1 MRRMGHVPHAARPV
15 FLAVII
21 FAAIP
26 RCPASR
32 PYPLQM
38 PPSTKNA
45 GHLVAT
51 RSYTFNVHLPS
62 ADAFALFEPIG
73 EKNWAE
79 GFDPVFATPE
89 SSTLGDDS
97 IFTVEASH
105 GGVRHETIWMI
116 TRYDRAAALVE
127 YRAVYPG
134 VRVARITVQCGALSE
149 SETTVDVTY
158 RYTGLSAEGDGYI
171 AAMTEEKFGEF
182 IEKWNSAICAYL
194 ARGTPAMP

>member
-1 MRRMGHVPHAARPV
+1 MRGISHLPRAAGPV
-15 FLAVII
+15 LLAVII
-21 FAAIP
+21 FAAP
-26 RCPASR
+26 HCPASR
-32 PYPLQM
+32 PYPLQV
-38 PPSTKNA
+38 PPPAKNA

-51 RSYTFNVHLPS
+51 RSHTFKVHLPL
-62 ADAFALFEPIG
+62 ADAFTLFEPVG

-105 GGVRHETIWMI
+105 GGVKHQTIWLI

-134 VRVARITVQCGALSE
+134 VRVARITVRCRASAE
-149 SETTVDVTY
+149 SETTVEVTY
-158 RYTGLSAEGDGYI
+158 RYTGLSADGDEYI
-171 AAMTEEKFGEF
+171 AGMTEGKFGEF
-182 IEKWNSAICAYL
+182 IETWNSAIGAYL
-194 ARGTPAMP
+194 ARGTPAVP

>member
-1 MRRMGHVPHAARPV
+1 VL
-15 FLAVII
+15 LAVII

-26 RCPASR
+26 HCPAS
-32 PYPLQM
+32 PTSPLQM
-38 PPSTKNA
+38 PPSTTNA

-51 RSYTFNVHLPS
+51 RSHTFKVHLPL
-62 ADAFALFEPIG
+62 ADAFTLFEPIG

-105 GGVRHETIWMI
+105 GGVKHQTIWLI
-116 TRYDRAAALVE
+116 TRYDRAAALVD

-134 VRVARITVQCGALSE
+134 VRVARITVHCRASAK
-149 SETTVDVTY
+149 SETTVEVTY
-158 RYTGLSAEGDGYI
+158 RYTGLSAEGDEYI
-171 AAMTEEKFGEF
+171 AAMTEGKFGEF
-182 IEKWNSAICAYL
+182 IEKWNSAIGAYL
-194 ARGTPAMP
+194 ARGTPAVP